1 MNILYYCAEYPPAIT
16 GGIGTVTKILAEELV
31 RQGHNVYVIGLYSAF
46 EHYLPQRSTING
58 VHVYRYFEKK
68 EIWGNGKIGR
78 KLTTLITLLGL
89 RDKRNQNECS
99 FIENEIS
106 RLCQEQHI
114 DIIELTDYYS
124 FIAKARRPL
133 TFKKFTIPTI
143 VRAHGS
149 VSFLSYFKKHP
160 RKREIE
166 NDIRHLQRT
175 DAVCAVSQTAAN
187 FVNKHLN
194 VPADKITVI
203 PNALENSFYE
213 QTALTAET
221 NDTILFIGK
230 IRESK
235 GAFSTIQAFSQ
246 LADKYPCL
254 RLKLIGGGNLR
265 QARQR
270 IPRHLQ
276 EKITFTGFLNREQVI
291 QEIDACLFACIPS
304 HFETFGMVAI
314 EIMARKKAII
324 FTNTTAG
331 EEIITDGVNGLLVSP
346 FDTTAIAQKMEF
358 LLQHPEERERIES
371 NAYLSTHQYNIKN
384 ISKRLLDFYRT
395 NIETYRHS

>member
-16 GGIGTVTKILAEELV
+16 GGIGSVTKILAEELI
-31 RQGHNVYVIGLYSAF
+31 RQGHNVYVIGLYPAF
-46 EHYLPQRSTING
+46 ERYLPQFSTING

-68 EIWGNGKIGR
+68 EIWGNGYAGR
-78 KLTTLITLLGL
+78 KLTALITRLGL
-89 RDKRNQNECS
+89 RDKRNQKECS
-99 FIENEIS
+99 FIENKIDS
-106 RLCQEQHI
+106 LCQELHI
-114 DIIELTDYYS
+114 DILELTDYYS
-124 FIAKARRPL
+124 FIAKAQRTL

-143 VRAHGS
+143 IRLHGS

-160 RKREIE
+160 RNREIE
-166 NDIRHLQRT
+166 NDTHHLQRA

-187 FVNKHLN
+187 FVNEHLN
-194 VPADKITVI
+194 VPTDKITII
-203 PNALENSFYE
+203 PNALEDSFYA
-213 QTALTAET
+213 QKASTTET
-221 NDTILFIGK
+221 RNTILFIGK
-230 IRESK
+230 IKESK

-246 LADKYPCL
+246 IAEKYPHL
-254 RLKLIGGGNLR
+254 RLKLIGGGNLQ
-265 QARQR
+265 QACRH

-276 EKITFTGFLNREQVI
+276 EKITLTGFLNREQVV

-384 ISKRLLDFYRT
+384 ISKRLLDFYQT
-395 NIETYRHS
+395 NIETYQHS

>member
-166 NDIRHLQRT
+166 NDIRHLQRSYPT
-175 DAVCAVSQTAAN
+175 RW
-187 FVNKHLN
+187 K
-194 VPADKITVI
+194 TV
-203 PNALENSFYE
+203 
-213 QTALTAET
+213 
-221 NDTILFIGK
+221 
-230 IRESK
+230 
-235 GAFSTIQAFSQ
+235 
-246 LADKYPCL
+246 
-254 RLKLIGGGNLR
+254 
-265 QARQR
+265 
-270 IPRHLQ
+270 
-276 EKITFTGFLNREQVI
+276 
-291 QEIDACLFACIPS
+291 
-304 HFETFGMVAI
+304 
-314 EIMARKKAII
+314 
-324 FTNTTAG
+324 FTN
-331 EEIITDGVNGLLVSP
+331 
-346 FDTTAIAQKMEF
+346 
-358 LLQHPEERERIES
+358 
-371 NAYLSTHQYNIKN
+371 
-384 ISKRLLDFYRT
+384 KRP
-395 NIETYRHS
+395 